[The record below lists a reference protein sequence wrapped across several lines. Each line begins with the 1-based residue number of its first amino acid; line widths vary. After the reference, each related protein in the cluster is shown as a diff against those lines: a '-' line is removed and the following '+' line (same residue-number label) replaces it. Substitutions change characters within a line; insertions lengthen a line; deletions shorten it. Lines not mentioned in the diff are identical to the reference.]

1 MPTILRIILF
11 LIIAWFIYRMVRN
24 MLFPKP
30 TQEKR
35 RNTIG
40 NIKIFKKGEVEQP
53 KYNVKAETVEFEEIK
68 NNESQE

>member
-1 MPTILRIILF
+1 
-11 LIIAWFIYRMVRN
+11 